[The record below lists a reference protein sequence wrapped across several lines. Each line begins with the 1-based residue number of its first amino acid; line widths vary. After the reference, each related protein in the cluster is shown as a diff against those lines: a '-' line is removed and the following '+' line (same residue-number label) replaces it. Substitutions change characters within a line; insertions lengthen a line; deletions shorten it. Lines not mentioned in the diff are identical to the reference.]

1 VCSPADRR
9 PHLCDLRIFSRGG
22 CLPRVTRRPRK
33 TCTTLMF
40 SPAAVLYVTSVR
52 HARLKL
58 SLRGAEAS
66 AGRGRALMLKFWSM
80 ERAGLGRRSCD

>member
-1 VCSPADRR
+1 MCSPADRR

-66 AGRGRALMLKFWSM
+66 AGR
-80 ERAGLGRRSCD
+80 AGLDVEVLEHGACGAGEA